1 MEEEQMRILK
11 TLGVMALF
19 ASFALAGTASAAEL
33 SGKKIG
39 IAARE
44 ITNDYNRDIIA
55 GATEVLKAAGA
66 DVVVTDGG
74 TDPRKHNEN
83 IENLINSHVAGI
95 IVQLGDPQ
103 QLAAVIAK
111 ANAAN
116 IPVITTSVGSK
127 TEGAIADVGGDES
140 LMAAMLARS
149 LLSSIDYKGK
159 VIGFWVPGAPLLET
173 RKRVFEAIVADYPN
187 VKVQWVPTEHSA
199 AKVQTQMEDLLTA
212 NPDKGSIAGVW
223 GAYDLLVSGATE
235 AVRRADRN
243 EIKIASID
251 GDRIGFQ
258 MLLDENSPFVATIV
272 QDVPAI
278 GKLAAEALVSAVGGK
293 KDFPSAIFTEVY
305 IATHANGVKAAE
317 KRWGAKIWDDLGIAK
332 ADVEGRWP
340 QTSDLVVVR
349 PILP

>member
-1 MEEEQMRILK
+1 MKLIKGLAAA
-11 TLGVMALF
+11 ALLASAVF
-19 ASFALAGTASAAEL
+19 AAGQANAQALAG
-33 SGKKIG
+33 KKVG

-44 ITNDYNRDIIA
+44 ITNDYNRDTIA
-55 GATEVLKAAGA
+55 GATTVLKENGA
-66 DVVVTDGG
+66 EVVVTAGG

-83 IENLINSHVAGI
+83 IESLINSGVAGI

-103 QLAAVIAK
+103 QLAPVVAK
-111 ANAAN
+111 ANAAG
-116 IPVITTSVGSK
+116 IPVITTSIGSK
-127 TEGAIADVGGDES
+127 TEGAIADVGGDEA

-149 LLSSIDYKGK
+149 LLSSIDYKGT

-173 RKRVFEAIVADYPN
+173 RKRVFEAVLADYPN

-212 NPDKGSIAGVW
+212 NPEKGSIAGVW

-235 AVRRADRN
+235 AVRRSGRD

-251 GDRIGFQ
+251 GDKIGFQ
-258 MLLDENSPFVATIV
+258 MLLDEGSPFVATIV

-278 GKLAAEALVSAVGGK
+278 GKLAAENITAAIGGK

-305 IATHANGVKAAE
+305 VATHNNGVAAAE
-317 KRWGAKIWDDLGIAK
+317 KRWGEGFWEDSGIAK
-332 ADVEGRWP
+332 ADVEQRWP
-340 QTSDLVVVR
+340 QDAPLVVVR
-349 PILP
+349 PVLP

>member
-1 MEEEQMRILK
+1 MRFMRRLAAVV
-11 TLGVMALF
+11 LL
-19 ASFALAGTASAAEL
+19 ALATVATQPAVAQTL
-33 SGKKIG
+33 SGKKVG
-39 IAARE
+39 LAARE

-55 GATEVLKAAGA
+55 GAKAVLEAAGA
-66 DVVVTDGG
+66 EVVVTDGG

-83 IENLINSHVAGI
+83 IESLINSGVAGI
-95 IVQLGDPQ
+95 IVQLGDPA
-103 QLAAVIAK
+103 QLAPVVAK

-127 TEGAIADVGGDES
+127 TEGAIADVGGDEA

-149 LLSSIDYKGK
+149 LLSAIDYKGN
-159 VIGFWVPGAPLLET
+159 VVAFWVPGAPLLET
-173 RKRVFEAIVADYPN
+173 RKRLFEAVLADYPN

-212 NPDKGSIAGVW
+212 SPDKGSIAGVW
-223 GAYDLLVSGATE
+223 GAYDLLVSGAVE
-235 AVRRADRN
+235 AVRRAGRD
-243 EIKIASID
+243 EIKVASID

-258 MLLDENSPFVATIV
+258 MLLDEGSPFVTTIV

-278 GKLAAEALVSAVGGK
+278 GKLAAEALVSSIGGK

-305 IATHANGVKAAE
+305 VATHGNGVAAAE
-317 KRWGAKIWDDLGIAK
+317 KRWGPTVWDDLGIVK

-340 QTSDLVVVR
+340 QDSQLVVVR

>member
-1 MEEEQMRILK
+1 MKILK
-11 TLGVMALF
+11 ALG
-19 ASFALAGTASAAEL
+19 ASALAIALLLGGQVLAQDLA
-33 SGKKIG
+33 GKKIG
-39 IAARE
+39 LASRE
-44 ITNDYNRDIIA
+44 ITNDYNRDIIS
-55 GATEVLKAAGA
+55 GATNVLKAAGA
-66 DVVVTDGG
+66 EVVVTDGG

-83 IENLINSHVAGI
+83 IESLINSGVAGI

-103 QLAAVIAK
+103 QLAPVIAK
-111 ANAAN
+111 ANAAG

-149 LLSSIDYKGK
+149 LLSSIDYQGK
-159 VIGFWVPGAPLLET
+159 IVAFWVPGAPLLET
-173 RKRVFEAIVADYPN
+173 RKRVFEAVVADYP
-187 VKVQWVPTEHSA
+187 KVTVEWVPTEHSA

-212 NPDKGSIAGVW
+212 NPDEGSIAGVW

-235 AVRRADRN
+235 AIRRSGRTG
-243 EIKIASID
+243 IKVASID

-258 MLLDENSPFVATIV
+258 MLLDEGSPFVATIV

-278 GKLAAEALVSAVGGK
+278 GRLAAENLVQAVGGK

-305 IATHANGVKAAE
+305 IATHANGVAAAE
-317 KRWGAKIWDDLGIAK
+317 KRWGEKIWTDLSIAR
-332 ADVEGRWP
+332 ADVEARWP
-340 QTSDLVVVR
+340 QDSDLVVVR

>member
-1 MEEEQMRILK
+1 
-11 TLGVMALF
+11 
-19 ASFALAGTASAAEL
+19 
-33 SGKKIG
+33 
-39 IAARE
+39 
-44 ITNDYNRDIIA
+44 
-55 GATEVLKAAGA
+55 
-66 DVVVTDGG
+66 
-74 TDPRKHNEN
+74 
-83 IENLINSHVAGI
+83 
-95 IVQLGDPQ
+95 
-103 QLAAVIAK
+103 
-111 ANAAN
+111 
-116 IPVITTSVGSK
+116 
-127 TEGAIADVGGDES
+127 
-140 LMAAMLARS
+140 
-149 LLSSIDYKGK
+149 
-159 VIGFWVPGAPLLET
+159 
-173 RKRVFEAIVADYPN
+173 
-187 VKVQWVPTEHSA
+187 
-199 AKVQTQMEDLLTA
+199 MEDLLTA

-258 MLLDENSPFVATIV
+258 MLLDENSPFVATVV

-278 GKLAAEALVSAVGGK
+278 GRLAAEALVSAVGGK

-332 ADVEGRWP
+332 ADVENRWP

>member
-1 MEEEQMRILK
+1 MKLFK
-11 TLGVMALF
+11 GLAAVALL
-19 ASFALAGTASAAEL
+19 AAAALSAGSAEAQDL
-33 SGKKIG
+33 AGKKIG

-55 GATEVLKAAGA
+55 GATTVLKAAGA
-66 DVVVTDGG
+66 EVVVTDGG

-83 IENLINSHVAGI
+83 IESLINSGVAGI

-103 QLAAVIAK
+103 QLGPVVAK
-111 ANAAN
+111 ANAAG
-116 IPVITTSVGSK
+116 IPVITTSIGSK
-127 TEGAIADVGGDES
+127 TEGAIADVGGDEA
-140 LMAAMLARS
+140 LMATMLARS
-149 LLSSIDYKGK
+149 LLSSIDYKGN

-173 RKRVFEAIVADYPN
+173 RKRVFEAILADYPN

-212 NPDKGSIAGVW
+212 NPEKGSIAGVW
-223 GAYDLLVSGATE
+223 GAYDLLVSGAVE
-235 AVRRADRN
+235 AVRRSGRD

-258 MLLDENSPFVATIV
+258 MLLDEGSPYVATVV

-278 GKLAAEALVSAVGGK
+278 GRLAGENIIAAVNGK

-305 IATHANGVKAAE
+305 VATHANGVAAAE
-317 KRWGAKIWDDLGIAK
+317 KRWGPTVWDDTGIAK
-332 ADVEGRWP
+332 ADVEKRWP
-340 QTSDLVVVR
+340 QDGALVVVR
-349 PILP
+349 PVLP

>member
-1 MEEEQMRILK
+1 MYGWKLF
-11 TLGVMALF
+11 GVAAVAASLALPF
-19 ASFALAGTASAAEL
+19 GAYAQDLA
-33 SGKKIG
+33 GKKIG
-39 IAARE
+39 LAARE

-55 GATEVLKAAGA
+55 GATEALKAAGA
-66 DVVVTDGG
+66 EVVVTDGG

-83 IENLINSHVAGI
+83 IENLVNSGVAGI

-103 QLAAVIAK
+103 QLAPVIAK
-111 ANAAN
+111 ANAAH
-116 IPVITTSVGSK
+116 IPVITTSIGSK

-149 LLSSIDYKGK
+149 LLSSIDYKGT

-173 RKRVFEAIVADYPN
+173 RKRVFEAVVADYPN

-212 NPDKGSIAGVW
+212 NPEAGSIAGVW
-223 GAYDLLVSGATE
+223 GAYDLLVSGAVE
-235 AVRRADRN
+235 AVRRSGRS
-243 EIKIASID
+243 EIKVASID

-258 MLLDENSPFVATIV
+258 MLLDEDSPFVATIV

-278 GKLAAEALVSAVGGK
+278 GRLAGETIVKAIGGE

-305 IATHANGVKAAE
+305 VATHGNGVKAAE
-317 KRWGAKIWDDLGIAK
+317 KRWGEKIWDDLGLAK
-332 ADVEGRWP
+332 ADVEARLP

>member
-1 MEEEQMRILK
+1 MNRVGIF
-11 TLGVMALF
+11 GMAALIASLALPAGAF
-19 ASFALAGTASAAEL
+19 AQELAGKKVGLAS
-33 SGKKIG
+33 
-39 IAARE
+39 RE

-55 GATEVLKAAGA
+55 GATSVLQAAGA
-66 DVVVTDGG
+66 EVVVTDGG

-83 IENLINSHVAGI
+83 IENLINSGVAGI

-103 QLAAVIAK
+103 QLAPVIAK

-149 LLSSIDYKGK
+149 LLSSIDYKGT

-173 RKRVFEAIVADYPN
+173 RKRVFEAVVADYPS
-187 VKVQWVPTEHSA
+187 VKVEWVPTEHSA

-212 NPDKGSIAGVW
+212 NPEAGSIAGVW
-223 GAYDLLVSGATE
+223 GAYDLLVSGAVE
-235 AVRRADRN
+235 AVRRSGRS
-243 EIKIASID
+243 EIKVASID

-258 MLLDENSPFVATIV
+258 MLLDEDSPFVATIV

-278 GKLAAEALVSAVGGK
+278 GRLAGEAIGKAIGGETT
-293 KDFPSAIFTEVY
+293 FPSAIFTEVY
-305 IATHANGVKAAE
+305 IATHANGVAAAE
-317 KRWGAKIWDDLGIAK
+317 KRWGEKIWDDLGLAR
-332 ADVEGRWP
+332 ADVEGRLP

>member
-1 MEEEQMRILK
+1 MNRVGIF
-11 TLGVMALF
+11 GMAALV
-19 ASFALAGTASAAEL
+19 ASLALSAGAMAQEL
-33 SGKKIG
+33 AGKKIG
-39 IAARE
+39 LASRE

-55 GATEVLKAAGA
+55 GATSVLQAAGA
-66 DVVVTDGG
+66 EVVVTDGG

-83 IENLINSHVAGI
+83 IENLINSGVAGI

-103 QLAAVIAK
+103 QLAPVIAK
-111 ANAAN
+111 ASAAN

-149 LLSSIDYKGK
+149 LLSSIDYKGT

-173 RKRVFEAIVADYPN
+173 RKRVFEAVVADYPS
-187 VKVQWVPTEHSA
+187 VKVEWVPTEHSA

-212 NPDKGSIAGVW
+212 NPEAGSIAGVW
-223 GAYDLLVSGATE
+223 GAYDLLVSGAVE
-235 AVRRADRN
+235 AVRRSGRS
-243 EIKIASID
+243 EIKVASID

-258 MLLDENSPFVATIV
+258 MLLDEDSPFVATIV

-278 GKLAAEALVSAVGGK
+278 GRLAGEAITKAVGGETT
-293 KDFPSAIFTEVY
+293 FPSAIFTEVY
-305 IATHANGVKAAE
+305 IATHANGVQAAE
-317 KRWGAKIWDDLGIAK
+317 KRWGETIWDDLGLAK
-332 ADVEGRWP
+332 ADVEARLP